1 MEPIL
6 ATLKYLRHQELVA
19 PCTRINCLEGN
30 CPSASKAGKN
40 FPIFF
45 GKNIFLVTYS
55 FLLLKEPKK
64 LCNKLGIVDDR
75 KGVYCIQSLSTIGF
89 WLTLYFSKDTF
100 KCGIVGKRWEKVGP
114 FSLLLKF
121 YSLVMRLCKLT
132 RWVEQSPLVYFSVLC
147 VTVQIIKL
155 LLSKL

>member
-1 MEPIL
+1 MEPVL
-6 ATLKYLRHQELVA
+6 AALKYLRYQELVA

-45 GKNIFLVTYS
+45 GKNISLVTYS

-100 KCGIVGKRWEKVGP
+100 KCGIVEKA
-114 FSLLLKF
+114 
-121 YSLVMRLCKLT
+121 MRESWTFFLIL
-132 RWVEQSPLVYFSVLC
+132 EVLF
-147 VTVQIIKL
+147 
-155 LLSKL
+155 LSHETL